1 MERKLVNDAVAY
13 IRSLAALRQR
23 NTEWA
28 ERTVREAANLTAR
41 EALEQDVIDLVAE
54 DLDALLAALDGRK
67 VRIDGATIELD
78 LGGAEIVRIEPGWRY
93 EFLALIT
100 EPNIAYILLMLG
112 IYGLLLEFYNPG
124 FGLPG
129 VTGVICLLLAAY
141 AMQMLPINY
150 TGLALILIGIGLI
163 VAEVIT
169 PSIGV
174 LGAGGAIAFIA
185 GSVLLL
191 DTELPGDRVSIP
203 IIAAFAAASFG
214 VAVFSAGAA
223 LRARRLR
230 VGTGRE
236 AMIGSTAVALEDF
249 TGQGLVRAFSET
261 WRAESRHP
269 VRAGDRLRILAV
281 DGLVLKVEPE
291 E

>member
-13 IRSLAALRQR
+13 IRSLAALRER
-23 NTEWA
+23 NAEWA
-28 ERTVREAANLTAR
+28 ERTVREAANLTAP
-41 EALEQDVIDLVAE
+41 EALEQNVIDLVAE
-54 DLDALLAALDGRK
+54 DLDALIAALDGRT
-67 VRIDGATIELD
+67 VRLESGTIQLD
-78 LGGAEIVRIEPGWRY
+78 LGEIRIVKIEPGWRY

-124 FGLPG
+124 FGVPG

-141 AMQMLPINY
+141 ALQMLPINY
-150 TGLALILIGIGLI
+150 SGLALILVGIALMI
-163 VAEVIT
+163 AEVIT

-174 LGAGGAIAFIA
+174 LGAGGAIAFVA

-191 DTELPGDRVSIP
+191 DTDLPGYRVSVP
-203 IIAAFAAASFG
+203 IIAAFAVASFA
-214 VAVFSAGAA
+214 VAAFGAGAA

-236 AMIGSTAVALEDF
+236 GMIGSTAVAIEDF
-249 TGQGLVRAFSET
+249 AERGLVRAFSET
-261 WRAESRHP
+261 WQAESRQP
-269 VRAGDRLRILAV
+269 VCKGARLRITAV
-281 DGLVLKVEPE
+281 DGLLLKVEPE